1 MDETTSSSAAG
12 QPRQELI
19 LTRILGARA
28 ALVFKAWT
36 YPEHA
41 ARCWG
46 PRGAPV
52 PSANFVFEAWS
63 KPEPI
68 GNCWGPRAFVSSHLA
83 HRRRVAGLSMPG
95 GPQHHFRKD
104 RRNIDSLVREGVDL
118 SSTVGGIWCG
128 LKNSV
133 GFQAA
138 VRQMLVAIF
147 SSECR
152 NSLNAWYPR
161 SIMSRRIKSQTPPG
175 TKEKGA

>member
-1 MDETTSSSAAG
+1 MFPGPSLSHGS
-12 QPRQELI
+12 QEL
-19 LTRILGARA
+19 L
-28 ALVFKAWT
+28 F
-36 YPEHA
+36 
-41 ARCWG
+41 
-46 PRGAPV
+46 
-52 PSANFVFEAWS
+52 
-63 KPEPI
+63 I
-68 GNCWGPRAFVSSHLA
+68 GSHLA
-83 HRRRVAGLSMPG
+83 DQRLVAGLFMPG

-104 RRNIDSLVREGVDL
+104 RRKIDSLGRQRVNL